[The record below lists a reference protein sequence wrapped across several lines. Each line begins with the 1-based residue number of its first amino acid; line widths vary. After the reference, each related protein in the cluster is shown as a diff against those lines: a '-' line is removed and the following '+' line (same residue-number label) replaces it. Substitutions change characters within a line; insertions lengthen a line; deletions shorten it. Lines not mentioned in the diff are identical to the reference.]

1 MEKRLTMILAC
12 LFLSLGM
19 ALAQTTV
26 TGTVVSH
33 EDGQPVVGATVRVVG
48 SNAGTV
54 TDVDGKFS
62 VNAPSD
68 AELSITYIG
77 MKEARVK
84 AGSNL
89 RITMESDDTALD
101 ELVVT
106 GYGSARKL
114 GTIAGSV
121 VSVGGDKL
129 ENRPVANVGDALQ
142 GQVAG
147 LQVFTSSGEPSAAT
161 SMRIRGVTSINAST
175 EPLFILDGSEISYS
189 TFTSLN
195 PNDIENV
202 TVLKDASSTAIYGSR
217 AANGV
222 VVITSKKGNFGEAPT
237 VTVSAQYGI
246 SQLACNRFDVM
257 DANQFLQFQEMLNP
271 SLADNAN
278 FQAQKAY
285 YKKYN
290 IGTDWTDKLFGEN
303 KPTWQVDASVRG
315 GSQNLAYLFSYGHYD
330 ADGIMDDSNMRR
342 ETLRA
347 NLEVNVNPWL
357 KIGSNS
363 NFSYSKTMT
372 TAYSSKDGFSFQN
385 KTMAAIGLLPT
396 NPYYEI
402 NGLVYNPDGS
412 IDWANSTF
420 EGYGKRA
427 DHLLDGQYNPY
438 YWTDIQ
444 PSGQTMVRLN
454 ENVFVNINPIRG
466 LNIRSAIGLD
476 AFDYRTSNTAYKIEN
491 ATEIG
496 LDAFATGS
504 RRETF
509 QRAYR
514 WTVTNTA
521 EYKFDIMRDH
531 HVSVL
536 LGQEV
541 MKYKSTSFGVGV
553 DGFEDNRLMSFS
565 NAPLTNIQQITY
577 LSQALS
583 EEVRN
588 SYFGMLSYN
597 YKERYFLDASLRR
610 DGSSLFADGHRW
622 GTFGAVAAMWNI
634 TNESFMQST
643 KNWLDDLQLR
653 VSYGSTGNSGISPYM
668 YLGLAG
674 STPSYGTGTG
684 TAMGNAS
691 NPDLTWETVKTFNIG
706 LSGKVFDI
714 LSFNIEY
721 YNKVTSDM
729 LMQIPYSYTTGH
741 SSGWGNV
748 GEMEN
753 RGVDVTL
760 AADIIKT
767 KDWYWNVSVN
777 FNYNKNEITK
787 LFNGLQSYDVNN
799 ATHYEVGHPFGEVY
813 TVRWSHVDP
822 VDGQNVWLD
831 KNGNETKVYSEE
843 NRVMTGMNIFA
854 PWSGGVNTTLA
865 WKGLQLD
872 VQFTGMFDRYMLNN
886 ERYFIENPSFGTQIN
901 QSVEMLNMWQKP
913 GDVTNIAAA
922 NCARPNGTYSSQ
934 YENATFVR
942 LKLLQL
948 SYTLPTKWVDAT
960 HFIKGAKIYFVG
972 RNLLTITPYNGF
984 DPEIDGNVAFGDYP
998 NTRQY
1003 SFGIQLTF

>member
-1 MEKRLTMILAC
+1 MEKRLTMILAS
-12 LFLSLGM
+12 LFLCVGM
-19 ALAQTTV
+19 ALAQTAV
-26 TGTVVSH
+26 TGTVLSQ
-33 EDGQPVVGATVRVVG
+33 EDGQPVVGATVRVEG
-48 SNAGTV
+48 SNSGTV

-68 AELSITYIG
+68 AYLTVTYIG
-77 MKEARVK
+77 MKDARVK
-84 AGSNL
+84 AGRNL
-89 RITMESDDTALD
+89 RIVMENDDNALD

-121 VSVGGDKL
+121 VSVGSEKL

-147 LQVFTSSGEPSAAT
+147 LQVFTSSGEPSAT
-161 SMRIRGVTSINAST
+161 SSMRIRGVTSINAST

-189 TFTSLN
+189 AFTSLN
-195 PNDIENV
+195 PNDIESV

-237 VTVSAQYGI
+237 VTVSAQYGV
-246 SQLACNRFDVM
+246 SQLANNRFEMM
-257 DANQFLQFQEMLNP
+257 DANQFLQFQEMLTP
-271 SLADNAN
+271 SLANDAN

-290 IGTDWTDKLFGEN
+290 INTDWTDKLFGDS

-315 GSQNLAYLFSYGHYD
+315 GSQNLSYLFSYGHYQ
-330 ADGIMDDSNMRR
+330 AEGIMDDSDMRR

-347 NLEVNVNPWL
+347 NLEVNVNSWL

-363 NFSYSKTMT
+363 NFAYDKTKT
-372 TAYSSKDGFSFQN
+372 TAYSSMDGFSLQN

-396 NPYYEI
+396 NPYYDI
-402 NGLVYNPDGS
+402 NGLAYNQDGS

-420 EGYGKRA
+420 EGYGSRA
-427 DHLLDGQYNPY
+427 DLLLDGNYNPY

-444 PSGQTMVRLN
+444 PSHSTTVRLN
-454 ENVFVNINPIRG
+454 ENVFVNINPIKG
-466 LNIRSAIGLD
+466 LNIRSAVGLD
-476 AFDYRTSNTAYKIEN
+476 AFDYRKSNTAYKIEN
-491 ATEIG
+491 AADLG
-496 LDAFATGS
+496 LDAFATGYRGES
-504 RRETF
+504 F

-521 EYKFDIMRDH
+521 EYKFDFLRDH

-536 LGQEV
+536 LGQES
-541 MKYKSTSFGVGV
+541 MKYKSTAFGVGV
-553 DGFEDNRLMSFS
+553 DGYDDNRLLSLS
-565 NAPLTNIQQITY
+565 NAPLTDIQQISS
-577 LSQALS
+577 LSESLS

-588 SYFGMLSYN
+588 SWFGMLSYN
-597 YKERYFLDASLRR
+597 YKERYFLDASIRR

-634 TNESFMQST
+634 TNEDFMKST
-643 KNWLDDLQLR
+643 KSWLNDLQLR
-653 VSYGSTGNSGISPYM
+653 VSYGSTGNSGISPYL
-668 YLGLAG
+668 YLGLVGTTSAYGDG
-674 STPSYGTGTG
+674 SS
-684 TAMGNAS
+684 TAMANAS
-691 NPDLTWETVKTFNIG
+691 NPDLTWETVKTFNVG
-706 LSGKVFDI
+706 LSGKVFDR
-714 LSFNIEY
+714 LSFNFEF

-729 LMQIPYSYTTGH
+729 LMTIPYSYTTGFA
-741 SSGWGNV
+741 SGVGNV
-748 GEMEN
+748 GEMRN

-760 AADIIKT
+760 SADIIKT

-787 LFNGLQSYDVNN
+787 LFNGLKSYDVNN

-813 TVRWSHVDP
+813 CVRWSHVDP
-822 VDGQNVWLD
+822 ADGQNVWLD
-831 KNGNETKVYSEE
+831 KDGNETKVYSEA

-854 PWSGGVNTTLA
+854 PWSGGLNTTLA

-872 VQFTGMFDRYMLNN
+872 MQFTGMFDRYMINN
-886 ERYFIENPSFGTQIN
+886 EKYFIENPNFGTQIN
-901 QSVEMLNMWQKP
+901 QSVHMLDMWMEP
-913 GDVTNIAAA
+913 GDVTDIAAA
-922 NCARPNGTYSSQ
+922 NCSRPQGTYSSL

-948 SYTLPTKWVDAT
+948 SYTLPAKWLAPT
-960 HFIKGAKIYFVG
+960 NFIKGCKVYFVG
-972 RNLLTITPYNGF
+972 RNLFTITPYNGF
-984 DPEIDGNVAFGDYP
+984 DPEIDSNVAFGDYP